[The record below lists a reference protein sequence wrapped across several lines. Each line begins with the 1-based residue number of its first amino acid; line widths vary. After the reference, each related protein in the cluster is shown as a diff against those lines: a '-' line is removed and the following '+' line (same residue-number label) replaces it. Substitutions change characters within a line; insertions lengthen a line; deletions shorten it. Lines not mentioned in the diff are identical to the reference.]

1 MKNRVVGKIL
11 AGMLA
16 VILPAATMSAE
27 THAAM
32 MYATNTVMLNGVGAE
47 RSSAVFAGDSIQT
60 PANGAV
66 RLTAEG
72 STVMVGPLTT
82 LVYEGDSVRLGSGS
96 TMVTTEKG
104 MKTQVQRLVIAP
116 AAQARTSYRVVRGGG
131 QVMIAALH
139 GAVKVSD
146 GSSSKTVAE
155 GNTTSVPDP
164 APAPP
169 QGGAT
174 PGASGGSGGGISGK
188 TAAIVLAAV
197 GAGAILLVY
206 ETTNS
211 PQTPLSA
218 K

>member
-1 MKNRVVGKIL
+1 MKNRVAGKIL
-11 AGMLA
+11 ACMLA
-16 VILPAATMSAE
+16 VMLPAATMSAE

-32 MYATNTVMLNGVGAE
+32 LYATNTVMLNGVGAE

-82 LVYEGDSVRLGSGS
+82 LVYEGDAVRLGSGS
-96 TMVTTEKG
+96 TMVTTDKG
-104 MKTQVQRLVIAP
+104 MKTQVQRLQIAP

-131 QVMIAALH
+131 QVMVAALH
-139 GAVKVSD
+139 GSVKITD

-164 APAPP
+164 GPPP

-174 PGASGGSGGGISGK
+174 PGTVGGGLSG
-188 TAAIVLAAV
+188 TTLGVILGGVAA
-197 GAGAILLVY
+197 GTILLVY
-206 ETTNS
+206 ETTK
-211 PQTPLSA
+211 TPLTPP
-218 K
+218 

>member
-1 MKNRVVGKIL
+1 L
-11 AGMLA
+11 ACTLA
-16 VILPAATMSAE
+16 VMLPAATMSAE

-32 MYATNTVMLNGVGAE
+32 LYATNTVMLNGVGAE

-72 STVMVGPLTT
+72 STVTVGPLTT
-82 LVYEGDSVRLGSGS
+82 LVYEGDALRLGSGS
-96 TMVTTEKG
+96 TMVTTDKG

-116 AAQARTSYRVVRGGG
+116 AARARTSYRVVRGGG
-131 QVMIAALH
+131 QVMVAALR
-139 GAVKVSD
+139 GAVNVTD

-155 GNTTSVPDP
+155 GDTTSVPDP

-174 PGASGGSGGGISGK
+174 PGTSGGSGGGISGK
-188 TAAIVLAAV
+188 TAAIVLAGVA
-197 GAGAILLVY
+197 AGAILLVY
-206 ETTNS
+206 ETTGS
-211 PQTPLSA
+211 QQTPLSA

>member
-1 MKNRVVGKIL
+1 MKNRVAGKIL
-11 AGMLA
+11 ACMLA

-32 MYATNTVMLNGVGAE
+32 LYATNTVMLNGVGAE

-72 STVMVGPLTT
+72 STVMVGPSTT
-82 LVYEGDSVRLGSGS
+82 LVYQGDAVRLGSGS
-96 TMVTTEKG
+96 TMVTTDKG
-104 MKTQVQRLVIAP
+104 MKTQVQRLQIAP

-131 QVMIAALH
+131 QVIVAALH
-139 GAVKVSD
+139 GSVKISD

-164 APAPP
+164 EPAP

-174 PGASGGSGGGISGK
+174 PAVGGGGISGR
-188 TAAIVLAAV
+188 TAAIILAGV
-197 GAGAILLVY
+197 TAGTFLLVY
-206 ETTNS
+206 ETTK
-211 PQTPLSA
+211 TPLTA
-218 K
+218 P